1 MGSFLLTK
9 WVARNCTK
17 ICGGGT
23 HVDSATEK
31 EGEFKKALTFII
43 VASRVRR
50 MFFLKLGP
58 LTVLAVI

>member
-1 MGSFLLTK
+1 MYIPPLRRRER
-9 WVARNCTK
+9 V
-17 ICGGGT
+17 
-23 HVDSATEK
+23 
-31 EGEFKKALTFII
+31 KKALTFII